1 MHWLKQHAKSLL
13 TIALIFIPLLIFA
26 QHPEEVGESH
36 HKKGHFITLAFEWI
50 EYVADI
56 VGITI
61 LVIGFVKGTYMF
73 IRLEIDR
80 LLGRKDHEE
89 IFSLRNIL
97 GSYII
102 ISLDFLIVSDI
113 IHSILSPNLYELL
126 NLGIIV
132 VLRTAIGY
140 FLGKELQEL
149 RHELKMEEAEAA
161 EKDQAAH

>member
-1 MHWLKQHAKSLL
+1 MQWIKKHAKLILS
-13 TIALIFIPLLIFA
+13 IGLIFLPFLIFA
-26 QHPEEVGESH
+26 QHPEGGAESSH
-36 HKKGHFITLAFEWI
+36 HKEGHFVTIAFEWI
-50 EYVADI
+50 EYIADI

-61 LVIGFVKGTYMF
+61 LVIGFVKGTVMF

-80 LLGRKDHEE
+80 ILGRKDHEE

-113 IHSILSPNLYELL
+113 IHSILSPNFYELL

-132 VLRTAIGY
+132 ILRTAIGH

-149 RHELKMEEAEAA
+149 RHELKMEEAEAE
-161 EKDQAAH
+161 EKEQQH

>member
-1 MHWLKQHAKSLL
+1 MHWLKQHAKILL
-13 TIALIFIPLLIFA
+13 TVGLIFLPLFIFA
-26 QHPEEVGESH
+26 QHPEATVESH
-36 HKKGHFITLAFEWI
+36 HKEGHFITAAFEWI
-50 EYVADI
+50 EYIADI

-149 RHELKMEEAEAA
+149 RHELKMEEAEAS
-161 EKDQAAH
+161 EKDKAAH